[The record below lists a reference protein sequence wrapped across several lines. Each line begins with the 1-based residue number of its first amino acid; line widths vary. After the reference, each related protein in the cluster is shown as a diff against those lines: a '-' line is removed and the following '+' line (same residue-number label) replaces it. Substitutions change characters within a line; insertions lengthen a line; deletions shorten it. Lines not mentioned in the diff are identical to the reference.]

1 MTLYE
6 TDEDRA
12 NQRRVAD
19 ALAAHWRCGV
29 MKMPERHAVD
39 YLFGDDNGAMWI
51 EIKKR
56 NVTSTKYKTLMI
68 DKKKLEAG
76 LAHSDGTGFPF
87 GLVVHW
93 NDGVFFVRV
102 DNLHRYFI
110 DLGGRAD
117 RADANDTDIVVHI
130 PTSEF
135 RRLL

>member
-6 TDEDRA
+6 TEEDRA
-12 NQRRVAD
+12 NQQRVAD
-19 ALAAHWRCGV
+19 ALAAQWSCEV
-29 MKMPERHAVD
+29 MKMPDQHAVD
-39 YLFGDDNGAMWI
+39 YLFGNAHGAMWV

-76 LAHSDGTGFPF
+76 LSHSNGTGFPF

-102 DNLHRYFI
+102 DNLQRYFI
-110 DLGGRAD
+110 DVGGRVD
-117 RADANDTDIVVHI
+117 RGDANDTDLVVHI
-130 PTSEF
+130 PTTEF
-135 RRLL
+135 KRLL